1 MELLNFDNLMATLEE
16 YAQEVRNL
24 YQDKLIEG
32 DRISSGK
39 LLNSIEY
46 QVTQGEN
53 EYVVSLSLEKYWKY
67 LEYGISGKENNT
79 NRPFPNT
86 NWGAYKHILEWIN
99 VKPVLP
105 RPDKNGKLPTP
116 ERLAGAITASLI
128 RNGIEPGSELKETIE
143 EVNARYKDKII
154 IAIRKDTENLLKV
167 MVGGIQ
173 GSVPEY

>member
-1 MELLNFDNLMATLEE
+1 MELLNFDNLMATLQD

-46 QVTQGEN
+46 NVVQGEN
-53 EYVVSLSLEKYWKY
+53 EYQVTLTLEKYWKY
-67 LEYGISGKENNT
+67 LEYGISGKEKNT

-128 RNGIEPGSELKETIE
+128 RNGIDPGNELHDTLE
-143 EVNARYKDKII
+143 EVNARYKEKLI
-154 IAIRKDTENLLKV
+154 IAIRKDTEDLLKV
-167 MVGGIQ
+167 MVGCFPRT
-173 GSVPEY
+173 SRRC

>member
-1 MELLNFDNLMATLEE
+1 MELLNFDNLMATLED

-46 QVTQGEN
+46 DVIQGEN
-53 EYVVSLSLEKYWKY
+53 EYSVTLSLEEYWKY
-67 LEYGISGKENNT
+67 LEYGVSGKDNT
-79 NRPFPNT
+79 SSPFMNPG
-86 NWGAYKHILEWIN
+86 WGAYPHILNWIN

-105 RPDKNGKLPTP
+105 RPDKNGKLPSQKS
-116 ERLAGAITASLI
+116 LAYLITRSI
-128 RNGIEPGSELKETIE
+128 VENGTQPGGELKDTLE
-143 EVNARYKDKII
+143 EVNARYKEKLI

-173 GSVPEY
+173 GSVPTY